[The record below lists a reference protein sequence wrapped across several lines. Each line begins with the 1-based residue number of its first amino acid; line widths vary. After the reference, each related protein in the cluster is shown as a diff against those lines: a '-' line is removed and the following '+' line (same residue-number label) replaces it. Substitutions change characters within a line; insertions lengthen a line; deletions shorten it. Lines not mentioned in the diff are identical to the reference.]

1 MMHDTILSLAT
12 AITSPADQEL
22 PLLESLCACAEAQI
36 AGRLSDGTA
45 PEDCAEA
52 FTCAAAL
59 YAAAGLFSCRSSGGV
74 EQFTAGEVSIRTAAA
89 GSRGAELRALAER
102 LMAPYSD
109 SGGGGAFAFREVP
122 G

>member
-22 PLLESLCACAEAQI
+22 PLLESLCTCAEAQI

-59 YAAAGLFSCRSSGGV
+59 YAAAGLLSCRGAGGV
-74 EQFTAGEVSIRTAAA
+74 EQFTAGEVSLRLSAASGAAPAALIRQAD
-89 GSRGAELRALAER
+89 AL
-102 LMAPYSD
+102 MSPYWQD
-109 SGGGGAFAFREVP
+109 DAFAFLGVI

>member
-1 MMHDTILSLAT
+1 MMQDTILSLAT

-52 FTCAAAL
+52 FTCAAPSTPPQD
-59 YAAAGLFSCRSSGGV
+59 FSPVGAPAVWSS
-74 EQFTAGEVSIRTAAA
+74 
-89 GSRGAELRALAER
+89 L
-102 LMAPYSD
+102 P
-109 SGGGGAFAFREVP
+109 P
-122 G
+122 GR